1 MAEVHVIGQIT
12 SASGFS
18 KSALFCKWGL
28 QTGGAW
34 KVKKLENILISIRK
48 YLKGFGRS

>member
-1 MAEVHVIGQIT
+1 MAEVHIIGQIS

-28 QTGGAW
+28 QAGGAW
-34 KVKKLENILISIRK
+34 KVRLQYTI
-48 YLKGFGRS
+48 